1 MEVNNFKLIAE
12 HLHFISNDEFYFLQI
27 LQRGKDGN
35 KVHGSNKNRLV
46 KYYIIKSVEQFMSY
60 ETEIINVCKLFNAR
74 AYIHPTKRSF
84 KEVAKVNMRNVFE
97 NFASENYINSGREFS
112 TSCGQSWISKDK
124 KYIIDID
131 EKDSSLMRSIVE
143 LIDSYTPEEPIKLCY
158 VVPTVAGYHL
168 ICKPFNT
175 HRFSQDMIM
184 QGRKIDVHKNNPTL
198 LYYNKI

>member
-12 HLHFISNDEFYFLQI
+12 QLYFTTSDEFYFLQI

-97 NFASENYINSGREFS
+97 NFASENYINAGKEFS
-112 TSCGQSWISKDK
+112 SSCGQSWLSHNK

-131 EKDSSLMRSIVE
+131 EKNIGLVNSITE
-143 LIDSYTPEEPIKLCY
+143 LIETYEPTNYRKFCY
-158 VVPTVAGYHL
+158 LVPTVAGYHI

-175 HRFSQDMIM
+175 HKFAQDMII
-184 QGRKIDVHKNNPTL
+184 QNRRIDVHKNNPTL